1 MRDHLIDTL
10 EEQVLVQF
18 SGRINVLKESNRQL
32 IGSIILKD
40 GDVFRIDYKG
50 QEGMKALCHL
60 YLDDLKDDENV
71 LIVEPEIV
79 DDVHRNIHFP
89 YKTLIQ
95 KLSEF
100 MTEYEKSKSLRPP
113 AGIKLLAIADF
124 LAQGEKINEQEF
136 QVLATISDYNKI
148 EDIYK
153 NCPLMEYEVTNCLI
167 SLRQKGALKVIKVQ
181 A

>member
-18 SGRINVLKESNRQL
+18 SGKINVLKESNRQIL
-32 IGSIILKD
+32 GSVVLND
-40 GDVFRIDYKG
+40 GDIYRIDYKG
-50 QEGMKALCHL
+50 LEGMKALCHL
-60 YLDDLKDDENV
+60 YLDDLKDDEIV
-71 LIVEPEIV
+71 LVVEPEMVESI
-79 DDVHRNIHFP
+79 HRNIHYP

-100 MTEYEKSKSLRPP
+100 MTEYEKAKSLRPP
-113 AGIKLLAIADF
+113 TGIKLIAMADF
-124 LAQGEKINEQEF
+124 LTQGEKINEQEF

-153 NCPLMEYEVTNCLI
+153 NCPLMEYEITNCLI